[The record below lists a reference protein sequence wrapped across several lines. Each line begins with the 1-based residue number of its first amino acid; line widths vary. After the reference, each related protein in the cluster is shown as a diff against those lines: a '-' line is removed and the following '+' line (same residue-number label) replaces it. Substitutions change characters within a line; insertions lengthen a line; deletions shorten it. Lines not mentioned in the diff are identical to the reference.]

1 LDPNLLMMLAAG
13 EAEHAAAAA
22 EHATPNLFPDPGT
35 LIWTIINFAILL
47 WALHR
52 FLYKPLL
59 GAIAAREQEIE
70 GALRKARED
79 RDEANRLR
87 RDFEGQI
94 ANAQREAHEIINK
107 ATKAATTAK
116 EQIEAETRTKT
127 AEMLENAQR
136 TIEREKLKALA
147 ELREEVASLA
157 VAVAGKVIEK
167 NLNTDE
173 QKRLADKFVA
183 EVGKH

>member
-1 LDPNLLMMLAAG
+1 MDPNLLMMLAATEG
-13 EAEHAAAAA
+13 A

-35 LIWTIINFAILL
+35 FIWTIINFVILL

-70 GALRKARED
+70 SALRKSRED
-79 RDEANRLR
+79 REEAERLR
-87 RDFEGQI
+87 RDFESQI
-94 ANAQREAHEIINK
+94 ANAQREAHDIITK
-107 ATKAATTAK
+107 ATKAAVTAK
-116 EQIEAETRTKT
+116 EQIEAETRAKT
-127 AEMLENAQR
+127 AEMLENASKS
-136 TIEREKLKALA
+136 IEREKAKAIA

-167 NLNTDE
+167 NLDNAE
-173 QKRLADKFVA
+173 QKRLAERFVA